1 MQSKKVKA
9 ARLLSDASPV
19 AARGGFEHDSSAN
32 TKMEKNSGWNLSVT
46 ESTSPLQLHLQALIN
61 NAAEGGPSVS
71 DFLLRLDAS
80 GVNIS
85 VNIAK
90 TRRISGISYAFGGT
104 LVRGNDLGKAYSW
117 TGIQKHLGVSYDDAR
132 DFAVLE
138 KKRGEAVLPNVAAD
152 ATAAPPDLAKLIS
165 LMTALDND
173 AHDLLDQAVQER
185 QLAAKKVEM
194 ALDDAKRH
202 AVNAISQVAAQSERA
217 MQTIIAASK
226 TIDTAALRMK
236 QEVFWIAIIVAL
248 VAGLGSALV
257 TGLLMSQQTEK
268 QLQRFYQG
276 INPPAT
282 SKQENGAGKA
292 SEKTQVIPSK

>member
-19 AARGGFEHDSSAN
+19 AEQGGFEYDSSAN

-104 LVRGNDLGKAYSW
+104 LVRGNELGKAYSW

-138 KKRGEAVLPNVAAD
+138 KKRSEAVFPNVVAD

-185 QLAAKKVEM
+185 QLAAKKVEV

-268 QLQRFYQG
+268 QLQRFYQSL
-276 INPPAT
+276 NPPAT

-292 SEKTQVIPSK
+292 SEKMQVIPSK